1 MDKMM
6 SQYRAMLLNGMQDL
20 CQNKSTCARMSG
32 DVDHYGWY
40 YDAVSYALNNGLMKG
55 TSETTF
61 APDSATTRAEAA
73 TILMR
78 FIEGRKVAQSIKQ
91 TGEARLSRASFA
103 CKANIDQTGICEI
116 GSVKD
121 SDLTALYYGQ
131 REGIM

>member
-40 YDAVSYALNNGLMKG
+40 YDAVSYALDNGLM
-55 TSETTF
+55 ETTF

-73 TILMR
+73 TFLTSVICSILR
-78 FIEGRKVAQSIKQ
+78 H
-91 TGEARLSRASFA
+91 L
-103 CKANIDQTGICEI
+103 D
-116 GSVKD
+116 D
-121 SDLTALYYGQ
+121 
-131 REGIM
+131 